1 MIFSIEL
8 SFNDY
13 RTISDEDLQSGLNL
27 YFVLTYC
34 NAEDFKLFL
43 FHRHLVNSGSTRTII
58 QAAKN
63 NINLRNVKNC
73 ENRWRINLFFKE
85 LSKVLDLE
93 LGGLLRAISTEA
105 QLQGLNERELPFS
118 SGENM
123 TKFSLETGIN

>member
-1 MIFSIEL
+1 M
-8 SFNDY
+8 
-13 RTISDEDLQSGLNL
+13 
-27 YFVLTYC
+27 
-34 NAEDFKLFL
+34 
-43 FHRHLVNSGSTRTII
+43 
-58 QAAKN
+58 
-63 NINLRNVKNC
+63 
-73 ENRWRINLFFKE
+73 FFKE